1 MSILYL
7 ECNTGISGDMAVAAL
22 LDLGADREGLMKVLS
37 GIKDDGFSV
46 EISRVKK
53 GGIDCCD
60 FAVRLDAAHENH
72 DHDMAYLYGESAQTH
87 HEHDHDHAHHDHDH
101 NHEHHH
107 HDHEHHHHDHDH
119 HEHHHHDHDHDHH
132 DHDHGHHHHEHRGMK
147 EIREIMD
154 ALDLTEG
161 ARALADR
168 IFSIIAE
175 AEAKAHGI
183 PVEEVH
189 FHEVGALDSIVDVVS
204 AAYCLDD
211 LGVDQVIIP
220 FIAEG
225 SGTVRCQ
232 HGVLPVP
239 VPAVEGIARACG
251 LPLRLTSRKG
261 ELVTPTGAAIAAAV
275 RTGGT
280 LPETV
285 RILKTGYGAGK
296 RAYEIPSILRAML
309 IEPAQ
314 EAGKD
319 EIWKLECEI
328 DDSTGE
334 QLGFAMKC
342 LMTAGALDAHYSPVY
357 MKKNRP
363 AWTLTVLCRD
373 EKREALERV
382 IFTQT
387 TTIGIRRCRMERSTL
402 PRRAGKV
409 RTPYGEIEVKY
420 CRVGEAERCCP
431 EYESVAEAV
440 RRTGAAFADVYRSAQ
455 R

>member
-168 IFSIIAE
+168 KEACYREACRAGGAARLTRGLSQFLDALRARGCDLAIATGAPLENLRFYWDLFSLGRWFDMSRAVYDDGRLPGKPDPAIYRAAARSIGRDPKECCVFEDAV
-175 AEAKAHGI
+175 AGLKSA
-183 PVEEVH
+183 
-189 FHEVGALDSIVDVVS
+189 VGAGIGSVVM
-204 AAYCLDD
+204 
-211 LGVDQVIIP
+211 I
-220 FIAEG
+220 
-225 SGTVRCQ
+225 
-232 HGVLPVP
+232 
-239 VPAVEGIARACG
+239 
-251 LPLRLTSRKG
+251 
-261 ELVTPTGAAIAAAV
+261 
-275 RTGGT
+275 
-280 LPETV
+280 
-285 RILKTGYGAGK
+285 
-296 RAYEIPSILRAML
+296 
-309 IEPAQ
+309 
-314 EAGKD
+314 
-319 EIWKLECEI
+319 
-328 DDSTGE
+328 DSTVDAEELRGMPGVS
-334 QLGFAMKC
+334 LVIGDFTDTDALLW
-342 LMTAGALDAHYSPVY
+342 LM
-357 MKKNRP
+357 
-363 AWTLTVLCRD
+363 
-373 EKREALERV
+373 EE
-382 IFTQT
+382 
-387 TTIGIRRCRMERSTL
+387 
-402 PRRAGKV
+402 
-409 RTPYGEIEVKY
+409 
-420 CRVGEAERCCP
+420 
-431 EYESVAEAV
+431 
-440 RRTGAAFADVYRSAQ
+440 
-455 R
+455 